1 MKDYLLNTYA
11 MTHGLARNLVADVPC
26 ERFAEEPFAG
36 AKHPAWV
43 LGHLTLA
50 GAMGVAY
57 LKDPTNPTPAMEG
70 LPQEWMPLFMGPP
83 LADRGAYPTKD
94 EILGAFDQAHAGF
107 STAVQHGPE
116 EVFNMIFPN
125 EQWRSFFPTLGSAGF
140 YLMAHHEGYHLGQ
153 LSQWRRAAGFQ
164 AAPDPS

>member
-26 ERFAEEPFAG
+26 ERFAEVPYAG

-43 LGHLTLA
+43 LGHLTIA

-57 LKDPTNPTPAMEG
+57 LKDPTNPTPPIEG
-70 LPQEWMPLFMGPP
+70 VPQEWMPLFMGPP
-83 LADRGAYPTKD
+83 EPNRAVYPTKD
-94 EILGAFDQAHAGF
+94 ELLAAFDQAHAGF
-107 STAVQHGPE
+107 SAAVQQAPE
-116 EVFNMIFPN
+116 AAFGMEFPN
-125 EQWRSFFPTLGSAGF
+125 EQYRAFFPTLGAAGF

-153 LSQWRRAAGFQ
+153 LSQWRRAANLEP
-164 AAPDPS
+164 AAEMA